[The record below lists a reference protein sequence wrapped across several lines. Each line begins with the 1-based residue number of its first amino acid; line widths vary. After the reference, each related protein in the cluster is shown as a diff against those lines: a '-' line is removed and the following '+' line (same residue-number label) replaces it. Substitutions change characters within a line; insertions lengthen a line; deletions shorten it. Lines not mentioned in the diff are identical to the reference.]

1 MQIFVTS
8 KLKVLVQDDFIFAKR
23 FCKYWE
29 VNYFVSA
36 TKLVLFEEN
45 KIKYPK
51 RKNPTFIKKKIF
63 AFHVMEF

>member
-36 TKLVLFEEN
+36 TKLVLFEE
-45 KIKYPK
+45 IKLSNQK
-51 RKNPTFIKKKIF
+51 KNPTFIKKKIF
-63 AFHVMEF
+63 AFHVVEF